1 MLMMTWCTRRT
12 YCNGIVLGCLVW
24 MTVCIVVVLFF
35 LDNENI
41 KSLSEEQGVFPLPL
55 PQDDSKDLY
64 VPKHDKL
71 KNSSK
76 YQFDESGDEVKVEHL
91 PFVTSVWDEQEQKG
105 Q

>member
-1 MLMMTWCTRRT
+1 
-12 YCNGIVLGCLVW
+12 
-24 MTVCIVVVLFF
+24 
-35 LDNENI
+35 
-41 KSLSEEQGVFPLPL
+41 L

>member
-1 MLMMTWCTRRT
+1 MTWCTRRT

-24 MTVCIVVVLFF
+24 MTVCIVVALFY

-41 KSLSEEQGVFPLPL
+41 KNLSEEQVVLPL
-55 PQDDSKDLY
+55 PFLQDDSKDLY

-71 KNSSK
+71 KRSSK
-76 YQFDESGDEVKVEHL
+76 YQFHESVDDVKVEHL
-91 PFVTSVWDEQEQKG
+91 PFVASVWDEQEQKG